1 MGLLDYYLGV
11 VLCLDTE
18 LEFGKYQG
26 LPVSE
31 VIDNDV
37 EYIEW
42 LIDQGVEVSDE
53 VKEILA

>member
-1 MGLLDYYLGV
+1 MGLLDYYFGV

-18 LEFGKYQG
+18 LEFGKYQS

-31 VIDNDV
+31 VIDNDA

-42 LIDQGVEVSDE
+42 LIDQGVEASDE